1 MFIVFPIDS
10 DHERE
15 RMPAATLAL
24 IGINAVVFGICA
36 ASGPDGAKAVYESG
50 GYAPA
55 SPWPYTLIT
64 HLFLHGGILHLF
76 GNMVF
81 LWAFGPDLEDDLG
94 RFRFLGLYF
103 MFGLAAVL
111 GHDLFV
117 RIFQPA
123 MLDEKVIGASGAIS
137 GLIGFHV
144 IRFWR
149 FRLRL
154 YYLIFLIFYLRQ
166 GFGWVP
172 SVLFVGLWILVQFT
186 ATITSTLAEQGV
198 IEVAYWAHAAGFLA
212 GLGLALATRQI
223 RRGTAERWLA
233 LGRERF
239 RAGRWWQALEAFQK
253 LEKADPA
260 AAAPVAEQARCWE
273 VIGRRDRARE
283 RFAEAVRRLVDRR
296 DTTGACD
303 LYLEYVTAFPDA
315 TAPVGDEKAL
325 RALVAE
331 CERRGKETKAAPLYE
346 ALMGRDG

>member
-15 RMPAATLAL
+15 RIPAATLAL
-24 IGINAVVFGICA
+24 IGVNAAVFGVCA
-36 ASGPDGAKAVYESG
+36 ASGAAGAKAIYEAG
-50 GYAPA
+50 GYTPA
-55 SPWPYTLIT
+55 SLQPHTLIT
-64 HLFLHGGILHLF
+64 HLFLHGGFLHLF
-76 GNMVF
+76 SNMVF

-94 RFRFLGLYF
+94 RLRFLGLYVL
-103 MFGLAAVL
+103 FGLAAVL

-117 RIFQPA
+117 RIFQPG
-123 MLDEKVIGASGAIS
+123 MLDERVIGASGAIS

-154 YYLIFLIFYLRQ
+154 YYLIYLIIFLRQ

-172 SVLFVGLWILVQFT
+172 SVLFVGLWVLVQFA
-186 ATITSTLAEQGV
+186 ATVTSTQAEGV
-198 IEVAYWAHAAGFLA
+198 VEVAYWAHAAGFLA
-212 GLGLALATRQI
+212 GLGLALATHQI

-253 LEKADPA
+253 LEKVEPA
-260 AAAPVAEQARCWE
+260 ASAPVAEQARCWE

-283 RFAEAVRRLVDRR
+283 RFAEAIRRLVDRR
-296 DTTGACD
+296 DTEGACD

-315 TAPVGDEKAL
+315 TAPVGDETAL
-325 RALVAE
+325 RALAAE
-331 CERRGKETKAAPLYE
+331 CERRGKEAKAAPLYE
-346 ALMGRDG
+346 ALMGRDA